1 MSVTPGPTSDSLEID
16 PTPRPVERLS
26 SIAAHLSA
34 SSNIDRM
41 PARHKVVVSRN
52 LGPDIMPLL
61 LNHPELEVVTWPHNS
76 ACDRKWLLENIPG
89 ASGVLVM
96 LSEKVNAEF
105 LDTAGPN
112 LRVVSTMSV
121 GYEHADTAELV
132 KRGVKF
138 GYTPDVLTDAVA
150 DVTVMLALM
159 AGRNTKETSGIVENG
174 QWPNFVWSP
183 FAFCGPQLSA
193 TATSPLRT
201 AGFIG
206 FGRIAQATLARLV
219 PFGFKRCLYTA
230 NPTTVPNPA
239 ADAQVA
245 LKYNVDEVRRV
256 PLAELAR
263 ESDAVFVLAPGGPA
277 THHIVDERFLKQ
289 MKKAAVL
296 VNTARGTLVDSNALA
311 KALKEGWLYGAGLDV
326 VEGEPKVDQDHPLV
340 KEPRCVV
347 LPHIG
352 SATTDTRL
360 GMATLA
366 VNNLINGVFGTP
378 MPAELNTSR

>member
-1 MSVTPGPTSDSLEID
+1 MPT
-16 PTPRPVERLS
+16 
-26 SIAAHLSA
+26 
-34 SSNIDRM
+34 
-41 PARHKVVVSRN
+41 RHKVVVSRD
-52 LGPDIMPLL
+52 LGPDVMPLL

-76 ACDRKWLLENIPG
+76 ACDRQWLLENIPG

-96 LSEKVNAEF
+96 LSEKINAEF
-105 LDTAGPN
+105 LDVAGPN

-121 GYEHADTAELV
+121 GYEHADMAELS

-150 DVTVMLALM
+150 DLTVMLALM
-159 AGRNTKETSGIVENG
+159 AGRNTKETSAI
-174 QWPNFVWSP
+174 WPNFVWSP

-193 TATSPLRT
+193 TETSPVRT

-230 NPTTVPNPA
+230 NPTTAQNPS
-239 ADAQVA
+239 ADAQIAAKHGVT
-245 LKYNVDEVRRV
+245 EVRRV

-263 ESDAVFVLAPGGPA
+263 ESDVVFVLAPGGPA
-277 THHIVDERFLKQ
+277 THHIVDEAFLKQ
-289 MKKAAVL
+289 MKKTAVL
-296 VNTARGTLVDSNALA
+296 VNTARGTLVDSDALA
-311 KALKEGWLYGAGLDV
+311 KALQEGWLYGAGLDV
-326 VEGEPKVDQDHPLV
+326 VEGEPQVDQNHPLV
-340 KEPRCVV
+340 KSPRCVV

-366 VNNLINGVFGTP
+366 ANNLINGVFGTP